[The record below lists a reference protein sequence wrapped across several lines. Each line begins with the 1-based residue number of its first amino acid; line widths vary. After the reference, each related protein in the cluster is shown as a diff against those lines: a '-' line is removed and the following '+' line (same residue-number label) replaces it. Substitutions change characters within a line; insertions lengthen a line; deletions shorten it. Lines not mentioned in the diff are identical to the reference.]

1 MVVFDVIEKIENL
14 SKEELVDAIRML
26 VAKAQ
31 PSIVPLLE
39 MYVEVLESEKEA
51 GTDDSGIKEEI
62 TAIEANAIILSY
74 EEYVD
79 DQPEIGNIYD
89 ALDNL
94 LKLLPEHPATEDQ
107 VRRFGNLKSQY
118 HEVFCDCGC
127 EDKVDQVLKLMA

>member
-26 VAKAQ
+26 VAKVQ

-107 VRRFGNLKSQY
+107 VRRFGNLK
-118 HEVFCDCGC
+118 
-127 EDKVDQVLKLMA
+127 